1 MISLLSKYW
10 ERYVLIFS
18 DGLTTDKFSK
28 KEGLPYLRNRL
39 FISVLLVS
47 FPIFI
52 VVYIPS
58 LIVSLY
64 TDEIVIALSDTLAM
78 LLIIGIMVVKGISI
92 NIRKLIF
99 FSVFYL
105 VSVVLLAFM
114 GTQGLGV
121 IILFSISIIIT
132 LVQSRSAGL
141 LSGMLNGIIILIFM
155 VMLPHITF
163 NNPGLKAFPVDAGLN
178 VSLNLFAFN
187 LLTVL
192 AVASLVEKLNDSL
205 VKETEMQILSR
216 MNEQE
221 IRNLNAN
228 LEEKINERTYELA
241 VINERL
247 VSKIAEQQ
255 RTERELLKAKTEAD
269 SANRAKSDFLAT
281 MSHEIRT
288 PMNAIL
294 GYSDLLRSKIE
305 DKTQLDYLDSIKSS
319 GKTLLTLINDILD
332 ISKIEAGKL
341 ELIYDYVD
349 SRQFFL
355 EYEKI
360 FAFKVAEKRLKYSTL
375 ISDDMPSHLYID
387 RDRLSQVI
395 INLLGN
401 AVKFTDRGGINLKVH
416 SGNLR
421 SVPDSNN
428 RKSEVCDLVIEVED
442 TGIGI
447 PFDYQKDIFGSFV
460 QVKSKTNVSGTGLG
474 LAIVKQL
481 VTMMHGQI
489 SMKSEPGK
497 GSVFTVILQEVKC
510 MRSSLD
516 TDQRLSSDIS
526 GIVFEKAS
534 VLVVDDIDTNRKY
547 FRDALAESEL
557 EIIEAGSGAEAIE
570 IMEKKIP
577 DLIITDIMMPDMN
590 GYELLGEIRKD
601 ERLRNIPVVAYSAA
615 VMSEQKEKIQSGN
628 FSGLLI
634 KPVQISEMYAELR
647 KHLKFSITD
656 KQDETLLGAESVENE
671 GVVDL
676 DGLVTAL
683 DGSLREVYSTFEK
696 KQPLTEV
703 KEFGRSLLL
712 IGKEHHCRYISQYG
726 TDLVNAA
733 DDFNITAILS
743 LLRNYDEKVSYL
755 RRML

>member
-10 ERYVLIFS
+10 GKYILLFNDV
-18 DGLTTDKFSK
+18 LTTANFGK
-28 KEGLPYLRNRL
+28 KEGLPYLRDRL
-39 FISVLLVS
+39 FITVLLVS
-47 FPIFI
+47 FPILV
-52 VVYIPS
+52 VVYVPS
-58 LIVSLY
+58 LIISLY
-64 TDEIVIALSDTLAM
+64 SGEIVIALSDSLGM
-78 LLIIGIMVVKGISI
+78 FLIIGIMFVRGINI

-105 VSVVLLAFM
+105 VSVVLLVFM
-114 GTQGLGV
+114 GTQGPGV
-121 IILFSISIIIT
+121 IILFSISVIIT
-132 LVQSRSAGL
+132 LVQSRRAGL
-141 LSGMLNGIIILIFM
+141 LSGLLNGIIILFFM
-155 VMLPHITF
+155 VMLPSIIV
-163 NNPGLKAFPVDAGLN
+163 NNPGLKEFPVDAGIN
-178 VSLNLFAFN
+178 VTLNLFAFN
-187 LLTVL
+187 MLTVL
-192 AVASLVEKLNDSL
+192 AVASLVEKLNDYL
-205 VKETEMQILSR
+205 EKETELQILSR

-255 RTERELLKAKTEAD
+255 RTERELIKAKTEAD
-269 SANRAKSDFLAT
+269 SASRAKSDFLAT

-355 EYEKI
+355 EYERI

-375 ISDDMPSHLYID
+375 ISEDIPSHLYID

-401 AVKFTDRGGINLKVH
+401 AVKFTDKGGINLKVH

-421 SVPDSNN
+421 SVPDSFN

-526 GIVFEKAS
+526 GIIFEKAS

-547 FRDALAESEL
+547 FRDTLAESEL

-570 IMEKKIP
+570 IMGKKIP

-615 VMSEQKEKIQSGN
+615 VMSEQKEKILSGN

-647 KHLKFSITD
+647 KHLKFRITD
-656 KQDETLLGAESVENE
+656 KQGEIPLVAESVDNE
-671 GVVDL
+671 DVIDL
-676 DGLVTAL
+676 GELVTAL

-726 TDLVNAA
+726 TDLVTAA